1 MSPFPLHF
9 CNDQKQHTLLSMLRS
24 HILLLFLLFCWWACA
39 SDVRVFRPRTA
50 GRPIRTIL
58 VLLYGTAMGIDLGAL
73 WVEGIC
79 SRSVSYHTSSVIYI
93 LSSKS
98 HCYLKFSDLLV
109 LIIMVQS
116 ESFPSIFFPIFFCD
130 LRMLSEIVQGGRLFQ
145 GVKVCENTRHDPNP
159 FLIRLYII
167 FLQPDCPVF
176 LDCQHVSASSGF
188 TQTKNKLYNIATM

>member
-1 MSPFPLHF
+1 MTKSNILCCLCWGHISYYYFYCFAGGLVPVMWECSGLE
-9 CNDQKQHTLLSMLRS
+9 LL
-24 HILLLFLLFCWWACA
+24 
-39 SDVRVFRPRTA
+39 